1 MNPYKIMLVD
11 DEEEVRTSIIRKIDW
26 QDAGF
31 EVIGDA
37 ENGKEALEKIEQNE
51 PDVVLTDIR
60 MPYMDGLEMAENIRQ
75 RYPSIKIVIF
85 SGFDEFEY
93 AKKAIKLNVIEYIL
107 KPVNVEE
114 LTAILKKI
122 KKNLDEEIE
131 QKRDVSLLRENY
143 KRSLPILREQFLKD
157 LVSRQM
163 DEMTVAERLEQ
174 FEEKLN
180 EYAIDVAGAVKWVIA
195 AIHLE
200 PDEKVD
206 KAVSLHQQRELIP
219 ISVRN
224 LIEEKLEGQY
234 RFIVFHSSFETIL
247 LVAIDKDNTQTGLI
261 ALLGDICKETKKI
274 LEVSVT
280 IGVGESCSSLTD
292 LSRPCHTAL
301 NALGYR
307 AITGSGGVICIGD
320 MEPSGHEKLRF
331 DSRMESELIAAVKFG
346 PKEKIRSVIDGIVSR
361 MEDARVHYRQ
371 YQAYVLAII
380 NVLTQLS
387 QQYDLR
393 ISEMFGVENDYFEI
407 LGRVQKME
415 NVRPYLTEVALKMNA
430 GMEEE
435 RSNTTKNV
443 IREAKQYIQD
453 NFQDPDLSVEKICRH
468 LHMSPA
474 YFSTMF
480 KKETGQAY
488 IAYLTDVRLGRA
500 VELLMATDDKTYIIA
515 EKVGYPEQNYF
526 SYVFKKKFGVSPT
539 RYRTAHRSG
548 EA

>member
-131 QKRDVSLLRENY
+131 QKRNVTLLRESY
-143 KRSLPILREQFLKD
+143 IKSLPALREHFLND
-157 LVSRQM
+157 LIQGGM
-163 DEMTVAERLEQ
+163 EETQ
-174 FEEKLN
+174 IEEKLN

-280 IGVGESCSSLTD
+280 IGVGESYSSLTD
-292 LSRPCHTAL
+292 LSSPCHTAL

-346 PKEKIRSVIDGIVSR
+346 PEEKIRSVIDGIVSR

>member
-131 QKRDVSLLRENY
+131 QKRNVTLLRESY
-143 KRSLPILREQFLKD
+143 IKSLPAIREHFLND
-157 LVSRQM
+157 LIHGGMEEAQI
-163 DEMTVAERLEQ
+163 
-174 FEEKLN
+174 EEKLN

-320 MEPSGHEKLRF
+320 MDPSGHEKL